1 MGAGAVGSRAEHAV
15 MAPALNRD
23 EGGRGEV
30 VFVHT
35 QPVSS
40 VLAAAQC
47 QSCAELLLWAEESH
61 GRVLQPGWEY
71 LGQQV
76 WS

>member
-1 MGAGAVGSRAEHAV
+1 M
-15 MAPALNRD
+15 
-23 EGGRGEV
+23 

-47 QSCAELLLWAEESH
+47 QSRAELLLWAEESH
-61 GRVLQPGWEY
+61 GQVLQPGWGY

>member
-23 EGGRGEV
+23 EGAHEEV

-35 QPVSS
+35 QPMSCL
-40 VLAAAQC
+40 LAAAQC
-47 QSCAELLLWAEESH
+47 HSCAELLLWAREEWCCSLA
-61 GRVLQPGWEY
+61 GDT
-71 LGQQV
+71 
-76 WS
+76 